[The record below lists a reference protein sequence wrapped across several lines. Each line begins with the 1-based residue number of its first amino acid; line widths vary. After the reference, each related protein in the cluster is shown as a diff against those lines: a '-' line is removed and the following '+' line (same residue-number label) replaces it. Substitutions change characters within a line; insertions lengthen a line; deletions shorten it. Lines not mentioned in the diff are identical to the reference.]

1 MTPLLEIAGVTKA
14 FGGLAALD
22 GLDLH
27 VGEGEIVSAIGP
39 NGAGKSTLFNVITGL
54 YAPDAGD
61 IKLRGDSIVGR
72 APHQITKLGIGRTFQ
87 NVHLFANMTVLE
99 NAMVGQHSRSKTGVF
114 GAIFHLPGTKAEE
127 EQIREQAK
135 DALGFFGTRL
145 SGYRQD
151 QPAFVLS
158 YANRRRLEMA
168 RAIATEPSLLL
179 LDEPTAGMNPS
190 ETLELRDNI
199 RRMRDEQRTPVLEL
213 RDVSSHYGLV
223 SVLRDVTMEIY
234 PGEMVCL
241 LGGNASGKTTTLK
254 TILGYVTPT
263 TGEVAVDGEV
273 VSGMPTVEVV
283 RRGVSMVPENR
294 RLFPNMTVD
303 ENLELGAYQQTDK
316 AKIAEDRD
324 RVLELFPRVRER
336 LKQKAGTLSGG
347 EQQMVAM
354 GRALMADPKVLLMDE
369 PSMGL
374 SPVLVDQVFEIIKSI
389 RALGRTVFVVEQ
401 NANMALSIADR
412 GYVIQ
417 TGQVVLADTAENLLA
432 NPLMRE
438 AYLGEL

>member
-1 MTPLLEIAGVTKA
+1 MSEPE
-14 FGGLAALD
+14 
-22 GLDLH
+22 
-27 VGEGEIVSAIGP
+27 P
-39 NGAGKSTLFNVITGL
+39 
-54 YAPDAGD
+54 
-61 IKLRGDSIVGR
+61 
-72 APHQITKLGIGRTFQ
+72 
-87 NVHLFANMTVLE
+87 
-99 NAMVGQHSRSKTGVF
+99 
-114 GAIFHLPGTKAEE
+114 
-127 EQIREQAK
+127 
-135 DALGFFGTRL
+135 
-145 SGYRQD
+145 
-151 QPAFVLS
+151 QP
-158 YANRRRLEMA
+158 
-168 RAIATEPSLLL
+168 
-179 LDEPTAGMNPS
+179 
-190 ETLELRDNI
+190 
-199 RRMRDEQRTPVLEL
+199 DEQRSPVLEL
-213 RDVSSHYGLV
+213 RDVSTHYGLV

-316 AKIAEDRD
+316 AKIAEDRE